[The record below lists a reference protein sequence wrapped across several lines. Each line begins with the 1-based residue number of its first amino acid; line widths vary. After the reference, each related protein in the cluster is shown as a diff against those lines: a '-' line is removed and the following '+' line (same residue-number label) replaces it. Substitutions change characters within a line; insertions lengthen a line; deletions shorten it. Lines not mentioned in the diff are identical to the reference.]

1 MSSTEVTEVASGFCS
16 DDLNV
21 WILSRLTTCLN
32 LVHQGDRDQRQ
43 HWGQHRKRSVFLL
56 DAFLSF
62 GLVRSEIGGFDL
74 NAVGNLLDIQDNQ
87 LEICTQNKVLTSD
100 LMLENYTNSNF
111 ESFMFRM

>member
-62 GLVRSEIGGFDL
+62 GLVCSEIGGFDL
-74 NAVGNLLDIQDNQ
+74 NAVEAQYLLETFWIFR
-87 LEICTQNKVLTSD
+87 ITSWK
-100 LMLENYTNSNF
+100 SVHKIKC
-111 ESFMFRM
+111 